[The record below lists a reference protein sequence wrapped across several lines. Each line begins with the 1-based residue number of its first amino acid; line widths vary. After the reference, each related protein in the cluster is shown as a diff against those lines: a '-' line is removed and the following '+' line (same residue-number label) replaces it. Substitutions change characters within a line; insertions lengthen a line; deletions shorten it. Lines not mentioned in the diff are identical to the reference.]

1 MRRVLMMLTV
11 VAAGACTG
19 SGSSAGAG
27 STAGSPIPQP
37 VLPRSIPVAPDTE
50 RVDMTVPTFS
60 HPTDV
65 TNPLFPVS
73 RQGSVLFVGH
83 VDGKPFRT
91 EVTLLPSTRV
101 IDWGGQRIE
110 TLVSQYAAYL
120 DGRLQEVAYDLYAQ
134 ADDGSVWYFGEDVAD
149 LAHGDIV
156 TKEGTW
162 TAGKDGPAQMIMP
175 GDPQVGDVFR
185 TENIPGIAFEQVTV
199 ESVDE
204 TLEGPVG
211 PLPGGMV
218 GQELHMDGSTEQK
231 LFAPG
236 YGEFF
241 TRDGKD
247 VEALA
252 TAVPTDAVQGGPPE
266 QLSTLSTA
274 ADRVGEAALAGNWS
288 AATNAVASM
297 DSAWRSFRGGQV
309 PHLEVPWVNRA
320 LSSLAA
326 AVRAKDELRTRQA
339 SVDAAQR
346 IIDLELRYRSPLE
359 TDLARFGLWTV
370 QLLVDADAHDAAAV
384 NGDVFTL
391 FYMRDRIIAALTPAQ
406 LTDVNTLIDRLQV
419 AGADRDVVRAAAAAT
434 KLRDVVAGIE
444 AATGG

>member
-1 MRRVLMMLTV
+1 MRRVLLTMLTV

-19 SGSSAGAG
+19 SGSGAG

-37 VLPRSIPVAPDTE
+37 ALPRSIPVAPDTQ

-110 TLVSQYAAYL
+110 MLVSQYVAYL

-199 ESVDE
+199 ESVNE
-204 TLEGPVG
+204 TLRGPIG

-252 TAVPTDAVQGGPPE
+252 TAVPTDAVQADTPE
-266 QLSTLSTA
+266 QLSTLATG
-274 ADRVGEAALAGNWS
+274 ADRVAEAAAAGNWS
-288 AATNAVASM
+288 AATNAVATM
-297 DSAWRSFRGGQV
+297 DAAWRSFRGGEV
-309 PHLEVPWVNRA
+309 PHLEVPWVDRA

-326 AVRAKDELRTRQA
+326 TVRAKDEQRARQA
-339 SVDAAQR
+339 SIDAEQR
-346 IIDLELRYRSPLE
+346 IVDLELRYRSPLE
-359 TDLARFGLWTV
+359 TDLARFGLWTT
-370 QLLVDADAHDAAAV
+370 QLLVDADAHDAEAV

-419 AGADRDVVRAAAAAT
+419 AGADPDVVRAAAAAT
-434 KLRDVVAGIE
+434 KLGDVVARIE
-444 AATGG
+444 TATGG